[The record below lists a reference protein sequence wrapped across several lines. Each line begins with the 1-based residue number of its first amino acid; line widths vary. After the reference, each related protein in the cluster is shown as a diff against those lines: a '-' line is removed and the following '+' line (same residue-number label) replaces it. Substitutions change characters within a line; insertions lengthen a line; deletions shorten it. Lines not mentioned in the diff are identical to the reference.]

1 MMYKEKLAAGTLGIP
16 VAARIPGQVVLVNEE
31 EEENVS
37 RCIFIENESG
47 SLSIRFILTFDT

>member
-1 MMYKEKLAAGTLGIP
+1 MWSPFYKGLDMLYKDKQAAGTLGLP
-16 VAARIPGQVVLVNEE
+16 VATRIPGQVVLVNEE

-47 SLSIRFILTFDT
+47 R